1 MPASYHGLIF
11 RPTML
16 NIFIYLNDGMMCTLP
31 VCRQKQLGKAVNTW
45 DGRASYSEGSGHAGE
60 MH

>member
-1 MPASYHGLIF
+1 MAASYHGLIF

-16 NIFIYLNDGMMCTLP
+16 NVFIYLNDGMMCTLP
-31 VCRQKQLGKAVNTW
+31 VCRQNQLGKAVNTW
-45 DGRASYSEGSGHAGE
+45 DGRACYSEGPGHAGE